1 MARIL
6 IVEDEA
12 LLCLMLE
19 QYLIDLGHEPVGP
32 ANTVA
37 AALKLADQAPFD
49 AAILD
54 LHLGNERSDA
64 IAEYLTMRKL
74 PFAFATGGSTDDLT
88 TRYADHPH
96 VSKPYELAAIRSVV
110 EQLVGNVSAGTK

>member
-19 QYLIDLGHEPVGP
+19 QYLIDLGHESVGP
-32 ANTVA
+32 AYTVA
-37 AALKLADQAPFD
+37 AALKLADQVSFD

-54 LHLGNERSDA
+54 LHLGRERSDA
-64 IAEYLTMRKL
+64 VADDLALRKL

-88 TRYADHPH
+88 ARFADRPH
-96 VSKPYELAAIRSVV
+96 VSKPYELSAIRSVV
-110 EQLVGNVSAGTK
+110 DKLLA